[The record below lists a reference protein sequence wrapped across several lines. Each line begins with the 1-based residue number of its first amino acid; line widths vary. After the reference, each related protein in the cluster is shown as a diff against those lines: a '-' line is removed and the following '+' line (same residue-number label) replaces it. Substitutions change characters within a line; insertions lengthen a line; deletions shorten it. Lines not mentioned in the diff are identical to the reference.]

1 MELKLTVNYQPRIV
15 TNPVRYDSKMQNVLT
30 DAEKFT
36 YDSEFWNVYKDKFY
50 LQSGLLQDS
59 FRWHVHNLI
68 EPVVD
73 TNIIDLK
80 WYEVPSF
87 DAKFDK
93 NTYAVQFETIV
104 RFDLCDGVDGD
115 ELYIHKNRLVDL
127 ITKWLNE
134 DELYHNY
141 AFIRA
146 GDEDFY
152 ADFGNVTV
160 YYNIVVEREDVD
172 VEIEIRK

>member
-1 MELKLTVNYQPRIV
+1 M
-15 TNPVRYDSKMQNVLT
+15 
-30 DAEKFT
+30 
-36 YDSEFWNVYKDKFY
+36 
-50 LQSGLLQDS
+50 
-59 FRWHVHNLI
+59 
-68 EPVVD
+68 
-73 TNIIDLK
+73 
-80 WYEVPSF
+80 
-87 DAKFDK
+87 
-93 NTYAVQFETIV
+93 
-104 RFDLCDGVDGD
+104 DGD

-141 AFIRA
+141 SFIRA

-152 ADFGNVTV
+152 DDFGNVTV

>member
-1 MELKLTVNYQPRIV
+1 M
-15 TNPVRYDSKMQNVLT
+15 
-30 DAEKFT
+30 
-36 YDSEFWNVYKDKFY
+36 
-50 LQSGLLQDS
+50 
-59 FRWHVHNLI
+59 I

-73 TNIIDLK
+73 TNIIDVTS
-80 WYEVPSF
+80 YEVLSF
-87 DAKFDK
+87 DSKFDK

-104 RFDLCDGVDGD
+104 RFDLCDGVDSD